1 MPDEI
6 KDTQPLIRDIL
17 DEMRSGFAALREE
30 MQAGFRDVR
39 GEIAMV
45 HRELELINRHLKE
58 TDFQLRRALLRVDVI
73 EEYISQAEK
82 EANPQ

>member
-1 MPDEI
+1 MPDET
-6 KDTQPLIRDIL
+6 KPTQPLLSDIL
-17 DEMRSGFAALREE
+17 EEMRGGFAQLLEE
-30 MQAGFRDVR
+30 MLTGFREVR

-73 EEYISQAEK
+73 EEYISKHEG
-82 EANPQ
+82 EASPQ